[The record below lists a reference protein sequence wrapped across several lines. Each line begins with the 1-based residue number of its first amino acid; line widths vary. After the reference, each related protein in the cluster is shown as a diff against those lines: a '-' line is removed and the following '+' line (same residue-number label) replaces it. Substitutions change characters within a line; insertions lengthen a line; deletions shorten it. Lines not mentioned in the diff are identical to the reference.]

1 MIWMHSH
8 ARIFIL
14 QRLGQAIHLRNPQF
28 FHKLSVDGSEEDKI
42 HCFKEGQPCSD
53 GRAMLRSRLDIL
65 KEPETNSFQSSND
78 SEVEKACPP
87 TEELLD
93 SNQEGDSKIEID

>member
-1 MIWMHSH
+1 
-8 ARIFIL
+8 
-14 QRLGQAIHLRNPQF
+14 
-28 FHKLSVDGSEEDKI
+28 
-42 HCFKEGQPCSD
+42 
-53 GRAMLRSRLDIL
+53 MLRSRLDIL

-78 SEVEKACPP
+78 SEVEKACSP